1 MQCREFRELLDA
13 YLDNELSP
21 AEREALLA
29 HARECSACADE
40 LASAEV
46 IREALAHLDDDL
58 RVPIAAQASWRAAV
72 KAESKRRR
80 GRTVYRVLSTV
91 AAAFV
96 LLAGTT
102 AVFRATGVLD
112 FDGQVAP
119 TTDVHIATSA
129 PRAEF
134 YDIAPESLDA
144 SEEIAQAR
152 HAQIESDGATAS
164 DAGSASTEPT
174 SMIASDAGDATA
186 EPSSIIASDAEQAS
200 TFAGSTGGEVAAQEA
215 AAQPEAPAA
224 GGEQVAQEESAT
236 GMFVRSAVRELYS
249 ENFDVA
255 HQSIRDL
262 VEEYNGNI
270 VTDTLNTRDSTRSA
284 TLAVDVP
291 ADELDAFL
299 KALDFVAEVTYQSV
313 SSQDIST
320 NYYDAQGRLE
330 TLRLERDRLN
340 ELIAT
345 AADAQELQS
354 LDAQLDEVYE
364 QIDVLEGKLRNFD
377 SQLKYARV
385 DIVLYEGARLEAT
398 AITGGT
404 GRTGGTAQEGLSR
417 SLNAIGAFFR
427 DMGVSLAVIAPYAGI
442 AIALVAV
449 VWVGVMLINRH
460 RRHD

>member
-46 IREALAHLDDDL
+46 IREALSHLDDDL

-134 YDIAPESLDA
+134 YDIAPESVDA
-144 SEEIAQAR
+144 SGEIAQAR

-174 SMIASDAGDATA
+174 SMIASDAGDASA
-186 EPSSIIASDAEQAS
+186 EPSSIIASDAEQA
-200 TFAGSTGGEVAAQEA
+200 
-215 AAQPEAPAA
+215 
-224 GGEQVAQEESAT
+224 AQEESAT